1 MISENIPS
9 LNAQIPFLGN
19 ISFDS
24 RNAESTFRNEVA
36 FTVQIV
42 FIRCNSEWF
51 PQVLIY
57 EMPNL
62 TLQLMPQMQWLLQ
75 CK

>member
-1 MISENIPS
+1 MISNNIPS
-9 LNAQIPFLGN
+9 LNAQIQFLGN

-24 RNAESTFRNEVA
+24 RNSESTFVA
-36 FTVQIV
+36 FTMQIV
-42 FIRCNSEWF
+42 FIGCNSEWF
-51 PQVLIY
+51 RQVLIY

-62 TLQLMPQMQWLLQ
+62 TLQLMPQMHWLLQ